1 MKRYKP
7 RDIFRRF
14 ITWTP
19 VKGTLRWA
27 KQRSLPGFFGV
38 PIYDVIVFMYQELK
52 SSALTIRANG
62 IAFSFFISLF
72 PALIVLLTLL
82 PFLTHFF
89 LQYIT
94 DGERFF
100 DVLYQEIKFI
110 MPGDAGDMV
119 FDVIEDLTTRPR
131 AGLLSLGF
139 VLALFFASNGMMA
152 MMTGFD
158 KSYWKTFK
166 KRKPLQRRLIALG
179 LTFIL
184 GSLLTLSVVMII
196 LGKMMIKW
204 LSEYI
209 KLDWFGTVSLSLLRY
224 IVIFSLFYF
233 GFSFIYRFGAS
244 VKKRFS
250 YFSPGTTMATI
261 LSLLS
266 SVIFS
271 YYVDNFN
278 TYNKLYGSIGT
289 IIVVMLWIQI
299 NVMILLAG
307 FELNASI
314 AVNRDL
320 KAERVEHP

>member
-1 MKRYKP
+1 MKRYKL

-14 ITWTP
+14 ITWPP
-19 VKGTLRWA
+19 VKNTLRWT
-27 KQRSLPGFFGV
+27 KRRSFPGFFGV
-38 PIYDVIVFMYQELK
+38 PIYDVIVFMSQELK

-82 PFLTHFF
+82 PFLTQFF
-89 LQYIT
+89 LQHIP

-100 DVLYQEIKFI
+100 EVLYQEIKFI

-131 AGLLSLGF
+131 TGLLSLGF

-166 KRKPLQRRLIALG
+166 KRKPLRRRLIALG

-196 LGKMMIKW
+196 LGKMIIKW

-244 VKKRFS
+244 VRKRFS

-266 SVIFS
+266 SVVFS
-271 YYVDNFN
+271 YYVEYFN

-289 IIVVMLWIQI
+289 IIVLMLWIQI

-320 KAERVEHP
+320 KAEREEDQ

>member
-1 MKRYKP
+1 MKN
-7 RDIFRRF
+7 
-14 ITWTP
+14 
-19 VKGTLRWA
+19 TLRWS
-27 KQRSLPGFFGV
+27 KQRSFPGFFGV
-38 PIYDVIVFMYQELK
+38 PIYDVLVFMYQELK
-52 SSALTIRANG
+52 SSALSIRANG

-82 PFLTHFF
+82 PFLTQLF
-89 LQYIT
+89 LHYIT

-100 DVLYQEIKFI
+100 EVLYQEIKFV
-110 MPGDAGDMV
+110 MPGDAGDIV
-119 FDVIEDLTTRPR
+119 FNVVEDLTTRPR
-131 AGLLSLGF
+131 NGLLSLGF

-166 KRKPLQRRLIALG
+166 KRKPLRRRLIALG

-196 LGKMMIKW
+196 LGKIIIKW

-209 KLDWFGTVSLSLLRY
+209 RLDWFGTVSLSLLRY

-244 VKKRFS
+244 VRKRFS

-266 SVIFS
+266 SVAFS
-271 YYVDNFN
+271 LYVDYFN

-289 IIVVMLWIQI
+289 IIVLMLWIQL

-320 KAERVEHP
+320 KAEREEDH